1 MNSFWFGLLPG
12 LAAAGAVA
20 GFIVLED
27 LGTGALVGLVAGI
40 MLIAAGARLWHI
52 ALLAPLPIA
61 GIAAAIITNPYR
73 IHRIT
78 SFLDPY
84 QDAQGKGY
92 HMIQSMVA
100 VANGQFF
107 GRGLGHGL
115 QKFGYL
121 PEDTTDFLFA
131 IVCEELGVF
140 GAALV
145 IFLYGALL
153 WCILSVIKREPS
165 RFLKLVALGVMATV
179 GLQALI
185 NLAVVTGLGPTKGI
199 ALPLLSSGGT
209 GWILTAASL
218 GLVIAMDRTQG
229 VMQWYRVAEAVRTG
243 DLAPSESAPAIEI
256 PTPRAAVPAFAAAGT
271 PIFDDD
277 GSRFAPPSPASH
289 VRATQTL
296 LSDPLDS
303 PITQFVIS
311 DAESAHTEPSE
322 PELESLA
329 PAVESLLTTVEPTE
343 AITFP
348 LVSEVSIESH
358 SPTADASGVPVG
370 ETGLLFNQPPAEP
383 VAAAADAR
391 ESSRVVITDDAR
403 DWPDTTR
410 LRPA

>member
-1 MNSFWFGLLPG
+1 LWPPSCSSPR
-12 LAAAGAVA
+12 AHAS
-20 GFIVLED
+20 
-27 LGTGALVGLVAGI
+27 GTWPCAL
-40 MLIAAGARLWHI
+40 
-52 ALLAPLPIA
+52 
-61 GIAAAIITNPYR
+61 AAAIITNPYR

-153 WCILSVIKREPS
+153 WSVLSVIRREPS
-165 RFLKLVALGVMATV
+165 RFLKLIALGVMATV

-229 VMQWYRVAEAVRTG
+229 ALQWYRVAEKVRTG
-243 DLAPSESAPAIEI
+243 ELAPAVAIDAAPEALAPA
-256 PTPRAAVPAFAAAGT
+256 PLA
-271 PIFDDD
+271 DD
-277 GSRFAPPSPASH
+277 SRFAPPPPPAFAAL
-289 VRATQTL
+289 VARQEI
-296 LSDPLDS
+296 LSDPLDA
-303 PITQFVIS
+303 PIAQQIIADPAPTPE
-311 DAESAHTEPSE
+311 ESTAPEVSEVTEPE
-322 PELESLA
+322 PCMIA
-329 PAVESLLTTVEPTE
+329 DQTVLTTVEAAE
-343 AITFP
+343 AVVFP
-348 LVSEVSIESH
+348 LVSESSVHRE
-358 SPTADASGVPVG
+358 TLNADASGVEVG
-370 ETGLLFNQPPAEP
+370 QTGLLFSTGPAEP
-383 VAAAADAR
+383 AADDHSA
-391 ESSRVVITDDAR
+391 EIASTMPPPRVVITDDAR
-403 DWPDTTR
+403 DWPDSTR